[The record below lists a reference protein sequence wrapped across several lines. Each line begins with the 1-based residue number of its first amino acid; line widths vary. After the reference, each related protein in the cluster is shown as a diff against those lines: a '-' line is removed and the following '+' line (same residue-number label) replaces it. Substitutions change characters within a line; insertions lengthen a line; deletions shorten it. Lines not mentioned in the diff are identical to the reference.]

1 MALRG
6 GVEPPVR
13 NKLMSAGTVARRAT
27 GQMTATN
34 ASTASADIALEEA
47 EEAARLHAAIKEE
60 AEAAPETAK
69 DMTDAPE
76 NSVKA
81 AASSAIK
88 RATLSVIV
96 PKLEAEVA
104 QWDAAMMAI
113 ATGIITEDRPRAADP
128 QATVAVTVV
137 VG

>member
-6 GVEPPVR
+6 GVEPRAR
-13 NKLMSAGTVARRAT
+13 NQLMSAGTVARRAT

-34 ASTASADIALEEA
+34 ASIASADTALEEA
-47 EEAARLHAAIKEE
+47 EEAARLRAATKEE
-60 AEAAPETAK
+60 AGAAPETAK

-88 RATLSVIV
+88 RAT
-96 PKLEAEVA
+96 
-104 QWDAAMMAI
+104 
-113 ATGIITEDRPRAADP
+113 
-128 QATVAVTVV
+128 
-137 VG
+137 